1 MSKTLSVAQA
11 KFFDDQIKIEYAA
24 MGGALAP
31 TVYKKFNRGVK
42 TFQFPKLTNGVAQRR
57 TSQTM
62 VKLMNVTHTN
72 VIATGEEWQAAE
84 FTDIFDDAETNIDER
99 KALAGIIASAINR
112 REDQILIDAWEVAT
126 ANITI
131 DVNEGGANT
140 GLNVAK
146 LRAAGSDMD
155 DNEVGTDGNG
165 KDTNDRHFAAGSKG
179 KSSLLAETE
188 VTSTDFNSVRALVAG
203 QVNQF
208 LGFEFHWV
216 GLRAEGGFD
225 LTGNTRTNF
234 AYHGGMRGST
244 GLGMVMKDEVNTTFE
259 NLFSSWLSVQNFIAG
274 AVVIDPV
281 GLVEVQTFE
290 P

>member
-11 KFFDDQIKIEYAA
+11 KLFDDQIKVAYSA
-24 MGGALAP
+24 MGGALGP
-31 TVYKKFNRGVK
+31 TVYKKVNKGVK
-42 TFQFPKLTNGVAQRR
+42 TFQFAKLGTGVAQRR

-62 VKLMNVTHTN
+62 VKLMNLEHTN

-99 KALAGIIASAINR
+99 AELAVIIASAINR
-112 REDQILIDAWEVAT
+112 REDQILIDAWVAAT
-126 ANITI
+126 PNAVI
-131 DVNEGGANT
+131 DVNEGGSNT
-140 GLNVAK
+140 GLNTAK

-155 DNEVGTDGNG
+155 DEEVGTDGNG
-165 KDTNDRHFAAGSKG
+165 KGTTDRHFVAGSKG
-179 KSSLLAETE
+179 KASLLAQTE
-188 VTSTDFNSVRALVAG
+188 ITSIDFNTVRALTDG
-203 QVNQF
+203 QVNNF

-216 GLRAEGGFD
+216 GKRAEGGMD

-244 GLGMVMKDEVNTTFE
+244 GLGVVMKEEVNTTFE

-290 P
+290 A